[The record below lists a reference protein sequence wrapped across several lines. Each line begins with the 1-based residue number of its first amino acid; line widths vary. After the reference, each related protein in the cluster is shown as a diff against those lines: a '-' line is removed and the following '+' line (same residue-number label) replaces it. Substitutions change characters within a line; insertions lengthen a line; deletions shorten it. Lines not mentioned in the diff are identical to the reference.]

1 MERPTR
7 DQVMSWDASPLADIA
22 ADADKIMQGIDAVA
36 DGMRRTVSGMHWS
49 GEAGT
54 AANNRADREYQQIRT
69 IASAYEELGTACR
82 TAHSQIHQAIG
93 DIKSTVHA
101 TEVEPV
107 TVAND
112 WSVLNMAD
120 KNEAENI
127 TARLTGLAD
136 TVGSAMDAAG
146 KAIAAAVDILASLAP
161 VSAGLSGTRADQDLT
176 DFRNGTAT
184 PEELAR
190 IQAATRLTPEQKE
203 ALAAGR
209 PVELSQG
216 QFDYLSHLMRSED
229 GMTID
234 DIANIGSHLP
244 SDQQQQLQRGIAD
257 SMQLIS
263 NPQVHTASVDGSG
276 NWPDRGG
283 MQQLPSNVRT
293 VLTENPLWTSGP
305 NTTNPD
311 GAMYPGPN
319 VGYGS
324 QLDKLVDIA
333 DRGDKSLAKGSDLDR
348 GLIKQA
354 SEIATLN
361 KDGNHDFAGLSDDG
375 TKSSALADKMLRFV
389 SYDHQAV
396 HDFITGENMNSTCTP
411 GGSYNAESH
420 VLDILQ
426 NEWGK
431 DQHGAED
438 IFDWIGK
445 EAGSHDQAEQKLAGE
460 SAEHLANIISHNE
473 ATLAQDM
480 PGRSD
485 HAAFGQI
492 NPGLDI
498 AISEALRDYIPN
510 FAGVNES
517 GLLVNHYAHN
527 LDTAGDHHDGVG
539 SDGSRVDHH
548 PGDLSNLFKVIDSN
562 PNAAA
567 VFNSRAAEVAGQ
579 LDFQAGTGNNPHAA
593 YQEAQLTGA
602 MQTGLNDEL
611 SSLTKIDHQNTLDQ
625 QTADYN
631 AKLEIAD
638 VVTGALNPTGPG
650 ISTTA
655 WVLDPVIKAGV
666 SGPDVY
672 SINEKPTHWSDD
684 LEPVRKIADA
694 NSLYQ
699 QTDIV
704 SGYNSTHPGIFEQFN
719 RHPGSS
725 GQAYQFFDEQGSPDA
740 SVIEANRAAFDNA
753 YADIIPESLISKY
766 NDAHGHG
773 WVDDKVPPIDPHKGQ
788 R

>member
-22 ADADKIMQGIDAVA
+22 ADADKIVQGIDTIA
-36 DGMRRTVSGMHWS
+36 DSMRRTISGMHWS
-49 GEAGT
+49 GAAAT
-54 AANNRADREYQQIRT
+54 AANHRADNEYQQIRT
-69 IASAYEELGTACR
+69 IASAYDELGTACR
-82 TAHSQIHQAIG
+82 TAHSQMNQAIA

-107 TVAND
+107 SVADD
-112 WSVLNMAD
+112 WSVLNMQD
-120 KNEAENI
+120 QNEAENI

-136 TVGSAMDAAG
+136 SIGSAMDTAG
-146 KAIAAAVDILASLAP
+146 KAIATAVDTLAALTP
-161 VSAGLSGTRADQDLT
+161 VSAGLSGTLADQDLT

-190 IQAATRLTPEQKE
+190 IQAATRLTPEQKQ
-203 ALAAGR
+203 ALADGR
-209 PVELSQG
+209 PVELPQG

-234 DIANIGSHLP
+234 DIANIGSHLTP
-244 SDQQQQLQRGIAD
+244 DQQQQLQRGIAD

-263 NPQVHTASVDGSG
+263 NPQVHTASIDGSA

-283 MQQLPSNVRT
+283 MEQLPATVRT

-305 NTTNPD
+305 NTTNPY
-311 GAMYPGPN
+311 GVMYPGPN
-319 VGYGS
+319 VGYGT

-333 DRGDKSLAKGSDLDR
+333 SRGDKSMAQGSDLDR

-361 KDGNHDFAGLSDDG
+361 KDPNHDFAGLSDDG
-375 TKSSALADKMLRFV
+375 TKSSALADKMLDFV
-389 SYDHQAV
+389 SSDHQAV
-396 HDFITGENMNSTCTP
+396 HDFITGENMNPTCTP
-411 GGSYNAESH
+411 DGSYNAESH
-420 VLDILQ
+420 VLDVLQ

-431 DQHGAED
+431 DQHGAEN
-438 IFDWIGK
+438 IFEWIGGD
-445 EAGSHDQAEQKLAGE
+445 AGAPDQAAQQRAGE

-485 HAAFGQI
+485 HAAFGQV
-492 NPGLDI
+492 NPGVSN
-498 AISEALRDYIPN
+498 AVAGALKDYIPN
-510 FAGVNES
+510 FAGVNEP
-517 GLLVNHYAHN
+517 GLLVNHYAHS

-539 SDGSRVDHH
+539 RDGSRVDHH

-562 PNAAA
+562 PDAAA
-567 VFNSRAAEVAGQ
+567 MFNSRAAKVAGQ
-579 LDFQAGTGNNPHAA
+579 LDFQAGTGANPHAA
-593 YQEAQLTGA
+593 YESAQLTGA
-602 MQTGLNDEL
+602 MQIGLNDEL
-611 SSLTKIDHQNTLDQ
+611 FSLTKIDHQNTADQ
-625 QTADYN
+625 QTAEYN
-631 AKLEIAD
+631 KKLEIVD
-638 VVTGALNPTGPG
+638 VVTGAVNPTGPV

-655 WVLDPVIKAGV
+655 WVLDPVVKAEIP
-666 SGPDVY
+666 SPDIP
-672 SINEKPTHWSDD
+672 SINEQPTHWSDD
-684 LEPVRKIADA
+684 LEPVRQITDQ

-699 QTDIV
+699 QTNIV
-704 SGYNSTHPGIFEQFN
+704 SGYNSTHPGTLELFN
-719 RHPGSS
+719 THPDPS
-725 GQAYQFFDEQGSPDA
+725 GRTYQFFDEQGRPNA

-753 YADIIPESLISKY
+753 YAKIVPDSLTNQY
-766 NDAHGHG
+766 NDSHGRG
-773 WVDDKVPPIDPHKGQ
+773 WVDDKIPPIDPQKGH